1 MEALAQR
8 PKQLGVHRIRIA
20 STAVIAALG
29 AAAVLLVGCSS
40 TGEPDYCQQSFW
52 ERQATL
58 PVDPYGIGPGLL
70 INALMGLACDGKGSA
85 RPALQQAS
93 TQEPGVSTS
102 TIQAAN
108 NGDQAAQ
115 FTLALAYFEEEEPVA
130 ALWAC
135 RAASQGEGGA
145 AYMLSI
151 VTSRGL
157 FGAQPDQ
164 DEAYVW
170 FRRSVL
176 ADYISPERHFPNE
189 PLLQF
194 DNLSA
199 EKKAQLNEQASGPW
213 IGSATSTRRRNLQ
226 P

>member
-1 MEALAQR
+1 
-8 PKQLGVHRIRIA
+8 
-20 STAVIAALG
+20 
-29 AAAVLLVGCSS
+29 
-40 TGEPDYCQQSFW
+40 
-52 ERQATL
+52 
-58 PVDPYGIGPGLL
+58 
-70 INALMGLACDGKGSA
+70 
-85 RPALQQAS
+85 
-93 TQEPGVSTS
+93 
-102 TIQAAN
+102 
-108 NGDQAAQ
+108 
-115 FTLALAYFEEEEPVA
+115 
-130 ALWAC
+130 
-135 RAASQGEGGA
+135 
-145 AYMLSI
+145 MLSI

-213 IGSATSTRRRNLQ
+213 IGICDKYEATQSATLGATEAAAASQSGEAAPSSDGCVWNAQEYRYQ
-226 P
+226 CW